1 MHKSTN
7 VNTIGV
13 LTGSRADYGLLKP
26 LLTRLQNS
34 HAFRLRLYVTGSHLS
49 PDHGFTIDDITN
61 DGFTPALIASISL
74 GETDSDVCQ
83 SFALTVTQISAEL
96 KRLRPT
102 LMIILGDRYEALGAA
117 VACTIHRIPIAHI
130 HGGEL
135 SYGSIDEQFRHA
147 ITKLSAYHFTS
158 TEEYFNRVI
167 QMGAQPGN
175 VFNVGAL
182 AVENI
187 LSHGATCRTQIEN
200 EIGFKFKRNN
210 ILITYHPVTA
220 SNTSLNEITQILEGL
235 AKFDEIGMIFTCPN
249 ADAGG
254 LAITQEILNF
264 VAGRSNC
271 VFVKNL
277 GSYLYHAT
285 IDICDVVLGNSSSG
299 LIEAPVLGRR
309 TINFGS
315 RQDGRIKPPSVVDVH
330 TTNEIVCYLTTLF
343 TGSGTNTRVERS
355 SLFGQGNASKLIYK
369 SLKKIVKNCSSIHKF
384 HDISQKG

>member
-1 MHKSTN
+1 MDCFFFHQERRQYIIVNPVLKVLLYFRILGGVGYILYAQLKYKLCCLISGGLEWYKSTIK

-26 LLTRLQNS
+26 LLTRIQNS
-34 HAFRLRLYVTGSHLS
+34 HAFRLRWLYVTGSHLS
-49 PDHGFTIDDITN
+49 PDHGFTFDDITK
-61 DGFTPALIASISL
+61 DGFTPALIASISW

-83 SFALTVTQISAEL
+83 SFVFTVTQISAEL
-96 KRLRPT
+96 EKRRPT

-158 TEEYFNRVI
+158 TGEYFNRVI
-167 QMGAQPGN
+167 QMGRSR
-175 VFNVGAL
+175 VMFFNVGAL

-187 LSHGATCRTQIEN
+187 MSCRAICRTQIEN

-220 SNTSLNEITQILEGL
+220 STTSLNEITQILEGL
-235 AKFDEIGMIFTCPN
+235 TKFDEIGMIFTCPN

-271 VFVKNL
+271 VFVKN
-277 GSYLYHAT
+277 
-285 IDICDVVLGNSSSG
+285 
-299 LIEAPVLGRR
+299 P
-309 TINFGS
+309 
-315 RQDGRIKPPSVVDVH
+315 RI
-330 TTNEIVCYLTTLF
+330 LF
-343 TGSGTNTRVERS
+343 VPCHNG
-355 SLFGQGNASKLIYK
+355 
-369 SLKKIVKNCSSIHKF
+369 HM
-384 HDISQKG
+384 